1 MLSVVDRNGRPV
13 RALGA
18 AEVEAMLAA
27 FARPGATAMART
39 SGAEVVRKAQQ
50 RNCWFRCGCLDGT
63 EPAPILVP
71 VIESHIRRSPHHPDH
86 ADACPFEMGDAG
98 SAAHARRLRE
108 PERGDV
114 FRLVGAVRPGGAAAA
129 VANARTGRRGVYK
142 TFERDKLSQLLFKL
156 LSDAQVHRVGRGLR
170 GPGEQ
175 WEAVYRA
182 ARGIPL
188 GQGLALSDVLHT
200 DPGQLDLLL
209 GCLRSRQ
216 RWPRMSRPHGVLV
229 FVAARIEGEVVVS
242 ASGVRLVVEGP
253 VAVFGPGRGSRRTGP
268 FIVAVLVASP
278 DGRAPPVP
286 MKAYVQPCWS
296 AEDILPLDS
305 ARERETLDI
314 LVRFQA
320 WMAEEGYAVG
330 ITKPL
335 YDRAKYYFG
344 DKDPDQVVK
353 PDFEGTVHAVAG
365 HRFLR
370 TFVTETMG
378 FDTDEYQAK
387 KVRLKRILTGKPG
400 CYLEHIA
407 HGGAAQA
414 GNDMRFRKDLLAFG
428 KLVMQADKRKT
439 A

>member
-1 MLSVVDRNGRPV
+1 MLSVIDMNGRPV
-13 RALGA
+13 RMLDA
-18 AEVEAMLAA
+18 AEMEAMLAA
-27 FARPGATAMART
+27 FARPGATATART
-39 SGAEVVRKAQQ
+39 RGTDIVRKVQQ

-71 VIESHIRRSPHHPDH
+71 VVESHIRRSPHHPDH
-86 ADACPFEMGDAG
+86 ADACPFEMGDVG
-98 SAAHARRLRE
+98 SMAHARSLRE
-108 PERGDV
+108 PEAGEM
-114 FRLVGAVRPGGAAAA
+114 FRLEGAIRPGDAAAA
-129 VANARTGRRGVYK
+129 GARTGSRGVCKAYD
-142 TFERDKLSQLLFKL
+142 RDKLSQLLFKL
-156 LSDAQVHRVGRGLR
+156 LSDAQVHRVGRGPR

-188 GQGLALSDVLHT
+188 GDGLRLSKVLHT
-200 DPGQLDLLL
+200 DPGQLEILL
-209 GCLRSRQ
+209 GCLGSRQ
-216 RWPRMSRPHGVLV
+216 CWPRMSRPHGVLV
-229 FVAARIEGEVVVS
+229 FVAARIEGDVIVA
-242 ASGVRLVVEGP
+242 ASGARLAVEGP
-253 VAVFGPGRGSRRTGP
+253 VAVFGPGWGNVRTGP

-278 DGRAPPVP
+278 DGRTPPLP
-286 MKAYVQPCWS
+286 MKAFAQPCWS
-296 AEDILPLDS
+296 GEDILPLDS
-305 ARERETLDI
+305 GRERETLDI

-320 WMAEEGYAVG
+320 WMAEQGYAVG

-370 TFVTETMG
+370 SFVAETMG
-378 FDTDEYQAK
+378 FDTPEYRAR
-387 KVRLKRILTGKPG
+387 KVRLKQILTGKPG
-400 CYLEHIA
+400 CYLEHVA
-407 HGGAAQA
+407 HGGAAQD
-414 GNDMRFRKDLLAFG
+414 GNDVQFRKDLLAFG

>member
-1 MLSVVDRNGRPV
+1 MLSMVDRSGRPV
-13 RALGA
+13 RTLDA

-27 FARPGATAMART
+27 FARPGATATARMR
-39 SGAEVVRKAQQ
+39 GADIVRKVQQ

-71 VIESHIRRSPHHPDH
+71 VVESHIRRSPHHPDH
-86 ADACPFEMGDAG
+86 ADACPFEMGDIG

-108 PERGDV
+108 PEPGEM
-114 FRLVGAVRPGGAAAA
+114 FRLVGALRPGDAA
-129 VANARTGRRGVYK
+129 VAGARTGRRGVCKAYD
-142 TFERDKLSQLLFKL
+142 RDKLSQLLFKL
-156 LSDAQVHRVGRGLR
+156 LSDTQMHRVGRGPR

-188 GQGLALSDVLHT
+188 GEGLLLSDVLHT
-200 DPGQLDLLL
+200 DPGQFDLLL

-216 RWPRMSRPHGVLV
+216 RWPRMSRPHEVLV
-229 FVAARIEGEVVVS
+229 FVAARIEGDVIVA
-242 ASGVRLVVEGP
+242 ASGARLAVEGP
-253 VAVFGPGRGSRRTGP
+253 VAVFGPGRGNTRTGP
-268 FIVAVLVASP
+268 FIVAVLVASL

-286 MKAYVQPCWS
+286 MKAFAQPCWS

-305 ARERETLDI
+305 ARERETLNI

-320 WMAEEGYAVG
+320 WMAEQGYAVG

-335 YDRAKYYFG
+335 YDRAKHYFG

-370 TFVTETMG
+370 S
-378 FDTDEYQAK
+378 
-387 KVRLKRILTGKPG
+387 L
-400 CYLEHIA
+400 
-407 HGGAAQA
+407 
-414 GNDMRFRKDLLAFG
+414 
-428 KLVMQADKRKT
+428 
-439 A
+439 

>member
-1 MLSVVDRNGRPV
+1 MLSMVDRSGRPV
-13 RALGA
+13 RTLDA

-27 FARPGATAMART
+27 FARPGATATARVRGT
-39 SGAEVVRKAQQ
+39 DIVRKAQQ

-71 VIESHIRRSPHHPDH
+71 VVESHIRRSPHHPDH
-86 ADACPFEMGDAG
+86 ADACPFEMGDIG

-108 PERGDV
+108 PEPGQT
-114 FRLVGAVRPGGAAAA
+114 FRLVGAIRPGDAAAA
-129 VANARTGRRGVYK
+129 GARTASRGVCKAYD
-142 TFERDKLSQLLFKL
+142 RDKLSQLLFKL
-156 LSDAQVHRVGRGLR
+156 LSDAQVHRVGRGPR

-188 GQGLALSDVLHT
+188 GDGLRLSDVLHT

-209 GCLRSRQ
+209 GCLGSRQ
-216 RWPRMSRPHGVLV
+216 CWPRMSRPHGMLV
-229 FVAARIEGEVVVS
+229 FAAARIEAEVIVS
-242 ASGVRLVVEGP
+242 ASGARLAVEGP
-253 VAVFGPGRGSRRTGP
+253 VAVFGPGRGNMRTGP
-268 FIVAVLVASP
+268 FIMAVLVASL
-278 DGRAPPVP
+278 DGCAPPVP
-286 MKAYVQPCWS
+286 MKAYAQPCWS

-320 WMAEEGYAVG
+320 WMAEQGYAVG

-335 YDRAKYYFG
+335 HDRAKYYFG

-353 PDFEGTVHAVAG
+353 PDFEGTVHAIAG

-370 TFVTETMG
+370 TFVVETLG
-378 FDTDEYQAK
+378 FDTIEYRAR
-387 KVRLKRILTGKPG
+387 KVRLKQILTGKPG
-400 CYLEHIA
+400 CYLEHAA

-414 GNDMRFRKDLLAFG
+414 GNDVQFRKDLLAFG
-428 KLVMQADKRKT
+428 KLVMQGDKRKT